1 MSCPSPMIQ
10 YVYVQVQVWNVK
22 LHATPTPT
30 ASGRKLRII
39 LILILILNTDTNTDD
54 KVIKYLK
61 FKVIKHFSPAAASG
75 RQCQPGIDGR
85 DRDRDGAG

>member
-1 MSCPSPMIQ
+1 M
-10 YVYVQVQVWNVK
+10 
-22 LHATPTPT
+22 
-30 ASGRKLRII
+30 